1 MLSYSNAL
9 EILRK
14 YSRGK
19 VWANHCMAVGKVAA
33 AFAPI
38 FAEKCNSH
46 PGFLQT
52 AALLHDIG
60 RYKTHDPVLHGV
72 EGYWLLKSLGFPS
85 EAFVCAS
92 HIFYGLNKMEAAQY
106 GLPEEDFF
114 PQSFEERLIPLA
126 DFLVEFDRATTLDD
140 RFTSL
145 RSRNKGNDFFLSKL
159 DYAQRRA
166 GSFMSE
172 LNQEFDISME
182 DVAFQALAQSF
193 R

>member
-1 MLSYSNAL
+1 MLSYSHAL

-14 YSRGK
+14 YSKGE
-19 VWANHCMAVGKVAA
+19 VWANHCIAVGKVAA

-38 FAEKCNSH
+38 FAEKCNSDSE
-46 PGFLQT
+46 FLQA

-72 EGYWLLKSLGFPS
+72 EGYWLLNNLGFPS

-92 HIFYGLNKMEAAQY
+92 HIFYGLNKTEAALY

-114 PQSFEERLIPLA
+114 PRSFEERLIPLV

-145 RSRNKGNDFFLSKL
+145 RSRNNGNDFFLAKL
-159 DYAQRRA
+159 DYAQCKA

-182 DVAFQALAQSF
+182 AVAFQALA
-193 R
+193 